1 MVFYLLEKT
10 KMRTPS
16 LPLDYKIRYS
26 SSLKGKKPSLI
37 LLHGYGS
44 NEEDLFSFATYLP
57 NEYTI
62 ISLRAPIALDM
73 GGYAWNN
80 IHFDDSG
87 DKKIIIQEANN
98 SLELIKESIKL
109 SITHFNLDDNDI
121 GLIGF
126 SQGCILSW
134 AMTINH
140 PNLIRRAVAL
150 SGFIVPKL
158 IKAPLEEV
166 SQLLMFNSHGVLDQ
180 MIPVEKARQSINL
193 IKKNNPKITYK
204 EYNEGHGI
212 NQENFSDFLNWIN
225 TTSL

>member
-1 MVFYLLEKT
+1 
-10 KMRTPS
+10 
-16 LPLDYKIRYS
+16 
-26 SSLKGKKPSLI
+26 
-37 LLHGYGS
+37 
-44 NEEDLFSFATYLP
+44 
-57 NEYTI
+57 
-62 ISLRAPIALDM
+62 
-73 GGYAWNN
+73 
-80 IHFDDSG
+80 
-87 DKKIIIQEANN
+87 
-98 SLELIKESIKL
+98 
-109 SITHFNLDDNDI
+109 
-121 GLIGF
+121 
-126 SQGCILSW
+126 
-134 AMTINH
+134 MTINH